1 LALLS
6 VTRLF
11 ERKGLH
17 HLLDAAAG
25 LRRPVPIDIVGAGP
39 QRAALEAQ
47 AARLGLPVTFHG
59 WLDNDDQKLR
69 DLLEKTAIFVLP
81 SSAENF
87 PVSLLEAMAAGM
99 AIVTT
104 ADTGCAEVVGD
115 AALLVP
121 SGDVPALGAAL
132 DRLIGDPA
140 LRARLGARARRH
152 FERAFTWTTVAATHE
167 RLYRQVL
174 AERAKPADA

>member
-1 LALLS
+1 MALLS

-87 PVSLLEAMAAGM
+87 RSRCSRRWPPAWRSSPPPIPA
-99 AIVTT
+99 
-104 ADTGCAEVVGD
+104 
-115 AALLVP
+115 VP
-121 SGDVPALGAAL
+121 RWWAT
-132 DRLIGDPA
+132 
-140 LRARLGARARRH
+140 RRSWC
-152 FERAFTWTTVAATHE
+152 RAATC
-167 RLYRQVL
+167 RRS
-174 AERAKPADA
+174 APPSTG